1 MSAIIDKYTPEQLKQ
16 IVQNSNSYRQVVKKV
31 GYTTESGSNVE
42 TVKKRIEKYNIDV
55 SHFHSDPKKGN
66 IIRNEENIFI
76 KNSTA
81 NQSTLRRWYRSG
93 EYTSYICSIC
103 GLEPIWQGKDLTL
116 ILDHINGSNHDN
128 RLENLRW
135 VCPNCNQQLDTTGFK
150 KMRVES
156 NTSNRKKYYCI
167 DCGKEISEGALRCRQ
182 CYNKQIEMD
191 RPVTREQLKDL
202 IRNEPFTHVGAKF
215 NVTDNAIKKW
225 CDKFNLPRTKREI
238 NQYSD
243 EQWKLI

>member
-76 KNSTA
+76 KNSIA

-116 ILDHINGSNHDN
+116 ILDHINGSNYDN
-128 RLENLRW
+128 RLENLR
-135 VCPNCNQQLDTTGFK
+135 
-150 KMRVES
+150 
-156 NTSNRKKYYCI
+156 
-167 DCGKEISEGALRCRQ
+167 
-182 CYNKQIEMD
+182 
-191 RPVTREQLKDL
+191 
-202 IRNEPFTHVGAKF
+202 
-215 NVTDNAIKKW
+215 
-225 CDKFNLPRTKREI
+225 
-238 NQYSD
+238 
-243 EQWKLI
+243 